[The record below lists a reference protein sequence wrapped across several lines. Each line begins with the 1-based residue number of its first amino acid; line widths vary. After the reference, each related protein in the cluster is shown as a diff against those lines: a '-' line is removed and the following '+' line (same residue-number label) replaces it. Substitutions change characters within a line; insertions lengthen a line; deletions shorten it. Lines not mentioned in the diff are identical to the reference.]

1 MAVRGAQM
9 SKRIAIVGS
18 GPTGIYALQELLTC
32 SAKLHITIFERS
44 EIAGKGTPYQR
55 GINDP
60 SMLSNIPSVEIPPLP
75 QTLYRWLL
83 LQSDKYLA
91 EYDVTRDQISDR
103 AFYPRIVV
111 GDYFKSQF
119 STLID
124 SACATR
130 HEVQVSE
137 SCEVEDI
144 TPVEDMF
151 KLTIAGRNREDN
163 CVFDYVVAATGHS
176 FPTNP
181 EKSPGFFEAPWPAT
195 ALKTIP
201 SGEVAVLGTS
211 LSAIDA
217 IMTVATTYGKFRRT
231 KKGILEYRPSKSG
244 SCLHMTMM
252 SRKGLL
258 PEADF
263 YFPIPYLEPRICTK
277 QAVDDRTRLGSSGL
291 LDDLFDLFKQEIAV
305 ADPEYAAAIG
315 LDELT
320 VDDFAEAY
328 YGVRDKIEPF
338 EWARQNLVEA
348 GRNYSAERTV
358 QWRYAILITHEIIE
372 AAVDCLNADDLE
384 RFNRSFKSIFA
395 DDYATVPHLSIER
408 LLALHECGRL
418 EILALGNDS
427 EISSEGLARGVT
439 VNSACGRRVFDTFID
454 ATGQKN
460 RSAADLPFRGLVER
474 GLISEGWTVTTTGNQ
489 RRTGGIDLDAQCRPL
504 ISGTQP
510 IRRLFFPAVAYLL
523 HKRPFIQG
531 ITSAAEL
538 GKVVAHSI
546 IADVTRPQRS
556 RRRSVKKVQ
565 ILPLEAAA

>member
-1 MAVRGAQM
+1 MN
-9 SKRIAIVGS
+9 KRIAIVGS

-75 QTLYRWLL
+75 QTLYSWLL

-91 EYDVTRDQISDR
+91 DYDVTRDQISDR
-103 AFYPRIVV
+103 AFYPRVVV
-111 GDYFKSQF
+111 GDYFRSQF

-124 SACATR
+124 RASSTR

-144 TPVEDMF
+144 TPVDDMF
-151 KLTIAGRNREDN
+151 KLTIAGGNLEDN
-163 CVFDYVVAATGHS
+163 YVFDYVVAATGHS
-176 FPTNP
+176 FPNNP
-181 EKSPGFFEAPWPAT
+181 ETSPGFFEAPWPAT

-231 KKGILEYRPSKSG
+231 KNGILEYRASKS
-244 SCLHMTMM
+244 SSRLHMTMM

-263 YFPIPYLEPRICTK
+263 YFPIPYLEPRFCTE
-277 QAVDDRTRLGSSGL
+277 QAVGDRIRLGSSGL
-291 LDDLFDLFKQEIAV
+291 LDDLFDLFKQEVAI

-320 VDDFAEAY
+320 ADNFAEAY

-348 GRNYSAERTV
+348 RRNYSDKRTV

-408 LLALHECGRL
+408 LLALHESGHL

-427 EISSEGLARGVT
+427 EISSDGLTRGVT

-474 GLISEGWTVTTTGNQ
+474 GLISEGWTITTTGNQ

-546 IADVTRPQRS
+546 IADVDRPQRS

-565 ILPLEAAA
+565 IVPLEAAA